1 MLVIWYVDAGNTSH
15 STLSNHLSLLR
26 ADLCPNPGAC
36 RYYNAGHAQKAQQS
50 SDIANKNQPVLVSA
64 LSLTLLV
71 SWISITDNTDNTLA
85 TDHLAVPA
93 NFLY

>member
-1 MLVIWYVDAGNTSH
+1 
-15 STLSNHLSLLR
+15 
-26 ADLCPNPGAC
+26 
-36 RYYNAGHAQKAQQS
+36 
-50 SDIANKNQPVLVSA
+50 VSA

>member
-1 MLVIWYVDAGNTSH
+1 VLN
-15 STLSNHLSLLR
+15 
-26 ADLCPNPGAC
+26 
-36 RYYNAGHAQKAQQS
+36 
-50 SDIANKNQPVLVSA
+50 PVLTPAFVVTTPRDTHKRRSSLAISLIKINQCWSA

-71 SWISITDNTDNTLA
+71 SWISITDHTDNTLA